1 MSNMSFDSELKLFHI
16 SNQMLEDQLDSIEN
30 QLGISLGRAHV
41 KSIEEDA
48 DYYPQIDASIRAEA
62 RSMSEAYEIFYSLEK
77 TIRGFI
83 EDSFEA
89 AGIIDWWNHK
99 ECVPEKIKKDT
110 ENRIQRELD
119 AGVTPRSDDP
129 IDYTNFG
136 ELNDIIVSNWEVFA
150 GTLQSKKAVTKVL
163 SGLNTLRAPIAHCSM
178 LAEDETIRLK
188 LSVRDWF
195 RLMG

>member
-1 MSNMSFDSELKLFHI
+1 MKNKGIETSIKLFQI
-16 SNQMLEDQLDSIEN
+16 NN
-30 QLGISLGRAHV
+30 QLLENELDTIEAKFGISLGRGHL
-41 KSIEEDA
+41 KTIEEDS
-48 DYYPQIDASIRAEA
+48 DYYPQIDSRIRLEA
-62 RSMSEAYEIFYSLEK
+62 RQMSEAYEIFYSLEK

-89 AGIIDWWNHK
+89 AGISNWWNH
-99 ECVPEKIKKDT
+99 EGCVPEKIKNETKD
-110 ENRIQRELD
+110 RIQRELD

-136 ELNDIIVSNWEVFA
+136 ELSDIIISNWEVFA

-178 LAEDETIRLK
+178 LAEDEIIRLR

>member
-1 MSNMSFDSELKLFHI
+1 MNRQEVESSIKLFQI
-16 SNQMLEDQLDSIEN
+16 NN
-30 QLGISLGRAHV
+30 QLLENALDTIEDKYGISLGRGHS
-41 KSIEEDA
+41 KTIEEDS
-48 DYYPQIDASIRAEA
+48 DYYPQIDSRIRIEA
-62 RSMSEAYEIFYSLEK
+62 RQMSEAYEIFYSLEK

-89 AGIIDWWNHK
+89 AGIIDWWNH
-99 ECVPEKIKKDT
+99 EDCVPEKIKIDT

-150 GTLQSKKAVTKVL
+150 GTLQSKKAVSRVL

-178 LAEDETIRLK
+178 LAEDEMIRLK